1 MRQSRPSTTFMAGR
15 DFAYPLFGDV
25 AERRDDSGEPAT
37 HSATERSDVAEL
49 PINQLLDNL
58 AKIIYNYS
66 TNFKSKGGYDSKL
79 LSQPESDH

>member
-37 HSATERSDVAEL
+37 HSATERSDVAERIRVCEAAPL
-49 PINQLLDNL
+49 FSINFRLQM
-58 AKIIYNYS
+58 II
-66 TNFKSKGGYDSKL
+66 F
-79 LSQPESDH
+79 